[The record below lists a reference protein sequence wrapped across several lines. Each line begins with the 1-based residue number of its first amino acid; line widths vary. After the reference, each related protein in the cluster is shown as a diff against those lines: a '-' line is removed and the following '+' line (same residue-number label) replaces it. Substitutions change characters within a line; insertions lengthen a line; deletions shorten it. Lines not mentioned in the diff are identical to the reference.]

1 MKKNKPYNLLF
12 KHSLPFNIFL
22 VVLFTVLVVTM
33 FYPVWDVFV
42 GSFMSLG
49 NYAKMPIKLYPI
61 DPSFSAYISLF
72 AQRNLTTPLMNTLFA
87 TIVGTTLALI
97 VTSCAAYALSRRYLY
112 GRKALLR
119 FALGTMLFSGGLM
132 PTYMVAKE
140 FGITNTRWALVLLPL
155 VSAYNIF
162 VMRSFFAGIPD
173 AMEESAR
180 IDGAND
186 MIIFLKIMVPLSM
199 PIIACMI
206 LFIGVGYW
214 NDLYT
219 CIYYITDEEKNVL
232 QVELY
237 RMISDSGN
245 TGSASSMNTSMA
257 TSMGILSSA
266 IAPKIQRMA
275 CVVVCTVPI
284 LCVYPFLQRYFVT
297 GIMIG
302 SIKE

>member
-1 MKKNKPYNLLF
+1 MLH
-12 KHSLPFNIFL
+12 KHSKAFNIFL
-22 VVLFTVLVVTM
+22 FVLFTILAITM
-33 FYPVWDVFV
+33 LYPVWEVFV
-42 GSFMSLG
+42 GSFMSLAD
-49 NYAKMPIKLYPI
+49 YAKLPIKIIPI
-61 DPSFSAYISLF
+61 NPNLDAYTSLF
-72 AQRNLTTPLMNTLFA
+72 AEKDMITPLMNTLFA
-87 TIVGTTLALI
+87 TIVGTSLSLV
-97 VTSCAAYALSRRYLY
+97 VTSCAAYALSRKYLY
-112 GRKALLR
+112 GRKTMLR
-119 FALGTMLFSGGLM
+119 IILGTMLFSGGLM
-132 PTYMVAKE
+132 PTYMVCKE
-140 FGITNTRWALVLLPL
+140 IGITNTRWALVLVPL

-186 MIIFLKIMVPLSM
+186 LVIFLHIMIPLSM
-199 PIIACMI
+199 PIVACMI

-245 TGSASSMNTSMA
+245 TGSASSANSSA
-257 TSMGILSSA
+257 SGILSAS

-275 CVVVCTVPI
+275 CVVICTVPI

>member
-1 MKKNKPYNLLF
+1 MLNKHTKTFTVFLF
-12 KHSLPFNIFL
+12 
-22 VVLFTVLVVTM
+22 VLFTVLAITLL
-33 FYPVWDVFV
+33 YPVWDVFV

-49 NYAKMPIKLYPI
+49 DYARVPVKLIPLNPHLDNYR
-61 DPSFSAYISLF
+61 SLF
-72 AQRNLTTPLMNTLFA
+72 IVKDMLTPLLNTLFA
-87 TIVGTTLALI
+87 TIVGTTLALA
-97 VTSCAAYALSRRYLY
+97 VTSCAAYALSRKYLY
-112 GRKALLR
+112 GRKVLLR
-119 FALGTMLFSGGLM
+119 IILGTMLFSGGLM
-132 PTYMVAKE
+132 PTYMVSKMLHV
-140 FGITNTRWALVLLPL
+140 TNTRWALVLLPL

-173 AMEESAR
+173 ALEESAH

-186 MIIFLKIMVPLSM
+186 MIIFLRIMVPLSM

-219 CIYYITDEEKNVL
+219 CIYYITDETKNVL

-237 RMISDSGN
+237 RMVTDSGN
-245 TGSASSMNTSMA
+245 TGSSGSTAFNASSML
-257 TSMGILSSA
+257 GSS
-266 IAPKIQRMA
+266 IAPKMQRMA

>member
-1 MKKNKPYNLLF
+1 MLH
-12 KHSLPFNIFL
+12 KHSKAFNIFL
-22 VVLFTVLVVTM
+22 FVLFTILAITM
-33 FYPVWDVFV
+33 LYPVWEVFV
-42 GSFMSLG
+42 GSFMSLAD
-49 NYAKMPIKLYPI
+49 YAKLPIKIIPI
-61 DPSFSAYISLF
+61 NPNLDAYTSLF
-72 AQRNLTTPLMNTLFA
+72 AEKDMITPLMNTLFA
-87 TIVGTTLALI
+87 TIVGTSLSLV
-97 VTSCAAYALSRRYLY
+97 VTSCAAYALSRKYLY
-112 GRKALLR
+112 GRKTMLR
-119 FALGTMLFSGGLM
+119 IILGTMLFSGGLM
-132 PTYMVAKE
+132 PTYMVCKE
-140 FGITNTRWALVLLPL
+140 IGITNTRWALVLVPL

-186 MIIFLKIMVPLSM
+186 LVIFLRIMIPLSM
-199 PIIACMI
+199 PIVACMI

-245 TGSASSMNTSMA
+245 TGSASSANSSA
-257 TSMGILSSA
+257 SGILSAS

-275 CVVVCTVPI
+275 CVVICTVPI

>member
-1 MKKNKPYNLLF
+1 MLHKHSKAFNAFLFLLF
-12 KHSLPFNIFL
+12 ACLTI
-22 VVLFTVLVVTM
+22 TM
-33 FYPVWDVFV
+33 LYPVWEVFV

-49 NYAKMPIKLYPI
+49 NYARLPVKLFPI
-61 DPSFSAYISLF
+61 DPNLDAYRSLF
-72 AQRNLTTPLMNTLFA
+72 AEKNLITPLMNTLFA
-87 TIVGTTLALI
+87 TIVGTGLSLV

-112 GRKALLR
+112 GRRVLLR
-119 FALGTMLFSGGLM
+119 IILGTMLFSGGLM
-132 PTYMVAKE
+132 PTYMVCKE
-140 FGITNTRWALVLLPL
+140 LGITNTRWALVLVPM

-173 AMEESAR
+173 ALEESAR

-186 MIIFLKIMVPLSM
+186 MVIFLKIMIPLSM

-219 CIYYITDEEKNVL
+219 CIYYITDESKNVL

-245 TGSASSMNTSMA
+245 TGSASSAMNSA
-257 TSMGILSSA
+257 SGILSASV
-266 IAPKIQRMA
+266 APKIQRMA

-284 LCVYPFLQRYFVT
+284 LCIYPFLQRYFVK

-302 SIKE
+302 AVKG

>member
-1 MKKNKPYNLLF
+1 MLH
-12 KHSLPFNIFL
+12 KHSKAFNIFL
-22 VVLFTVLVVTM
+22 FVLFTILAITM
-33 FYPVWDVFV
+33 LYPVWEVFV
-42 GSFMSLG
+42 GSFMSLAD
-49 NYAKMPIKLYPI
+49 YAKLPIKIIPI
-61 DPSFSAYISLF
+61 NPNLDAYTSLF
-72 AQRNLTTPLMNTLFA
+72 AEKDMITPLMNTLFA
-87 TIVGTTLALI
+87 TIVGTSLSLV
-97 VTSCAAYALSRRYLY
+97 VTSCAAYALSRKYLY
-112 GRKALLR
+112 GRKTMLR
-119 FALGTMLFSGGLM
+119 IILGTMLFSGGLM
-132 PTYMVAKE
+132 PTYMVCKE
-140 FGITNTRWALVLLPL
+140 IGITNTRWALVLVPL

-186 MIIFLKIMVPLSM
+186 LVIFLRIMIPLSM
-199 PIIACMI
+199 PIVACMI

-219 CIYYITDEEKNVL
+219 CIYYITDEKKNVL

-245 TGSASSMNTSMA
+245 TGSASSANSSA
-257 TSMGILSSA
+257 SGILSAS

-275 CVVVCTVPI
+275 CVVICTVPI